1 MRALSVVH
9 GHANP
14 EHKAKYAQNA
24 TDFERRMDKAV
35 QSVQVNGMTPYW
47 AYHDA
52 FQYIEQA
59 AGLKFA
65 GALTPDHHLNP
76 KASQFKRLNQTRPQ
90 PFMCLASQGVVSDGI
105 KNKLG
110 NVNVTIIQEDMSGMG
125 EDFISAWV
133 AQVNALQT
141 CAGIK

>member
-1 MRALSVVH
+1 
-9 GHANP
+9 
-14 EHKAKYAQNA
+14 
-24 TDFERRMDKAV
+24 
-35 QSVQVNGMTPYW
+35 
-47 AYHDA
+47 
-52 FQYIEQA
+52 
-59 AGLKFA
+59 
-65 GALTPDHHLNP
+65 
-76 KASQFKRLNQTRPQ
+76 
-90 PFMCLASQGVVSDGI
+90 MCLASQGVVSDGI

>member
-1 MRALSVVH
+1 M
-9 GHANP
+9 
-14 EHKAKYAQNA
+14 A
-24 TDFERRMDKAV
+24 TKNQIQKMHIFGLIQKMLKPLCVRCLWCMVMPIQSIKPNMPKMPQIFERRMDKAV

-105 KNKLG
+105 KINL
-110 NVNVTIIQEDMSGMG
+110 VMSM
-125 EDFISAWV
+125 
-133 AQVNALQT
+133 
-141 CAGIK
+141 